1 MLTLMTDTLIDL
13 GLYNSRADRVAI
25 LQFSMNIN
33 KPHALLHFAELLTM
47 FQRFQYIFIVN
58 KTVKT
63 YAVKRLMDFT
73 ACQPEFSRG
82 STFCN
87 KFFMRKN
94 S

>member
-1 MLTLMTDTLIDL
+1 
-13 GLYNSRADRVAI
+13 
-25 LQFSMNIN
+25 
-33 KPHALLHFAELLTM
+33 M

-87 KFFMRKN
+87 KFFYEEKQLN
-94 S
+94 SCDFQYIQYMVHY